1 MALKIGD
8 ALRFERLQLGLTQKQ
23 MCGDI
28 LTRPYYAKVEACKN
42 SITAENLFRIL
53 LAHDIDIMEFFNLI
67 KNTYESK
74 ENNIENELKDKFGE
88 AFSSK
93 DIENMKKYYKEI
105 LNSGTNNV
113 LKLRA
118 VVSIAYL
125 ENNLDKLDPKIKQRI
140 KKEFDEGKNWTVRP
154 DLLRL
159 LANTMPLW
167 SQDELDFWI
176 GRLLKSAQ
184 KDKLSNLMLE
194 RYLRMFENYLVTCYE
209 RKVLENRGY
218 YSHIKDVIEYI
229 IKNASSYN
237 LMIYRINAMYMQ
249 ALFRGDMLKVKDI
262 RNDIEKYGYGNLIST
277 WPQ

>member
-1 MALKIGD
+1 MFSEIN
-8 ALRFERLQLGLTQKQ
+8 LRNHSSLHK
-23 MCGDI
+23 
-28 LTRPYYAKVEACKN
+28 
-42 SITAENLFRIL
+42 LFYSP
-53 LAHDIDIMEFFNLI
+53 

-93 DIENMKKYYKEI
+93 DIENMKKYYEEI
-105 LNSGTNNV
+105 LKSGTNNV